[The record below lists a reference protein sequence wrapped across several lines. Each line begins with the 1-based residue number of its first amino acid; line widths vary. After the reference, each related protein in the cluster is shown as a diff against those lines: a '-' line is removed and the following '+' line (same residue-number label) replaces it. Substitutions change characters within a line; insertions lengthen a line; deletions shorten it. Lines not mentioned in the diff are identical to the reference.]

1 MNYIKAI
8 CRTNLDDYNCKVV
21 TKFSALPRIGER
33 VTVLKKGE
41 VTKLKICK
49 ITHDESNGEPFIIV
63 ELHN

>member
-1 MNYIKAI
+1 MNNIKAI
-8 CRTNLDDYNCKVV
+8 CRTNLDDYDCTVV
-21 TKFSALPRIGER
+21 TKFSALPRIGES

-41 VTKLKICK
+41 VTKLKICQ